1 MQYRRAPSTTPQA
14 PVGCTPAIKT
24 GMNSMDNYTTPRL
37 SELLAAHNAG
47 YVLVEAGGK
56 RPIQRNWQ
64 RSPVP
69 LAAAWR
75 HAANGGNIGLL
86 GGTGNLIILDA
97 DRNAERI
104 EDALPALR
112 STLKFFRR
120 NAPDRAKWIVRVD
133 GGDLPASR
141 KAAALEIL
149 AAGRQAVIVGRHE
162 SGAMLEHTGTA
173 IVALKPAEL
182 ETLWERVT
190 GSPHSA
196 RPALQASPART
207 ETALPSPARTEA
219 AQTSMA
225 RAEAMV
231 AALGIG
237 RGAWRAKPDGWLLEL
252 ESCPFVAVGAEPGRQ
267 HSVPRKS
274 FVRVAA
280 DGTLGAGC
288 QSTRCQHA
296 IEASG
301 TSGWRLLSSLA
312 GERQPGTDVAG
323 VIARLRHFV
332 RRADLSAHV
341 PSHLQAANGYR
352 TRDTDVAV
360 ADAILDIAEERGRI
374 DRLPLG
380 LRDVRARA
388 GLGSVSTAAAA
399 IARLDGWL
407 LTRVEREGKRAFDAD
422 LYTLVT
428 PSAAHVAYIE
438 HSISNSTT
446 ILPEYEQQCSI
457 YATSP
462 LRTHR
467 ADDAFSMALTNITEA
482 ELDRRCAER
491 DALIAAGAELRPIR
505 RSRYWRRLQ
514 AALPCAGRGVL
525 RLLDAL
531 AEDGGVCSRARL
543 RVLLNIKTA
552 TLSRLVARAH
562 LLGLVAAD
570 RQQVSL
576 NSDWQATIDAIRQH
590 MPSAGRLDAIAER
603 EDNERLAWLQKASR
617 RPDLSRAEATRLHRS
632 IERTA
637 ARRQMRAQEERPDLT
652 VRHADVPST
661 TAGQLA
667 VMARLAE
674 RTAVA
679 HLDAAEAR
687 NAGQWRLVR
696 EIGTLRR
703 DGVSRRQTRRYLELA
718 GWERREVYS
727 ALASAWPVAQEA
739 V

>member
-24 GMNSMDNYTTPRL
+24 GMNSMNYTTPRL

-75 HAANGGNIGLL
+75 HAADGGNIGLL
-86 GGTGNLIILDA
+86 GGTGNLVILDA
-97 DRNAERI
+97 DRDAERV
-104 EDALPALR
+104 EDALPSLR
-112 STLKFFRR
+112 STLKIFRR
-120 NAPDRAKWIVRVD
+120 NAPDRAKWIVRVA
-133 GGDLPASR
+133 GALPASR
-141 KAAALEIL
+141 KAAELEIL
-149 AAGRQAVIVGRHE
+149 GAGRQAVIVGRHD
-162 SGAMLEHTGTA
+162 SGALIEHTGTA
-173 IVALKPAEL
+173 IVDLTPAEL
-182 ETLWERVT
+182 ESLWERVT
-190 GSPHSA
+190 GSTHSA
-196 RPALQASPART
+196 RAAAQASPA
-207 ETALPSPARTEA
+207 AQAVQSSPARTEA
-219 AQTSMA
+219 AQVSMA
-225 RAEAMV
+225 RAEAV
-231 AALGIG
+231 LAALGIE
-237 RGAWRAKPDGWLLEL
+237 RSAWRAKGAGWLMEL

-301 TSGWRLLSSLA
+301 ASGWRLLSSLA

-323 VIARLRHFV
+323 IIERLRHFV
-332 RRADLSAHV
+332 RRADLADYV

-388 GLGSVSTAAAA
+388 GLGSANTAAAA

-407 LTRVEREGKRAFDAD
+407 LRRVEREGRRPWEAELYD
-422 LYTLVT
+422 LVM
-428 PSAAHVAYIE
+428 PSGDHVAHIARYLSKDIIANDPK
-438 HSISNSTT
+438 H
-446 ILPEYEQQCSI
+446 EQQRAMC
-457 YATSP
+457 ATSP

-467 ADDAFSMALTNITEA
+467 ADDAFCSSLTNLTEA

-531 AEDGGVCSRARL
+531 AEEGGVCSRARL

-570 RQQVSL
+570 RRQVAL
-576 NSDWQATIDAIRQH
+576 NSDWQATVDATRQH
-590 MPSAGRLDAIAER
+590 MPSAGRLEEIAER
-603 EDNERLAWLQKASR
+603 EDNERLAWLQKAAR
-617 RPDLSRAEATRLHRS
+617 RPDLSRSEATRLHRS

-637 ARRQMRAQEERPDLT
+637 ARRRVRAEEERPDLT

-667 VMARLAE
+667 VMARLAD

-687 NAGQWRLVR
+687 NAEQWRLVR

-703 DGVSRRQTRRYLELA
+703 DGVSRRQTRRYLEMA
-718 GWERREVYS
+718 GWQRREVYS